1 MAEIQQA
8 IKFVAVTCTDLN
20 YITTIDPKTTKK
32 PNHQDM
38 QTMCDAMKENMFR
51 SISREQDVANK
62 RMSSIATQPLKENRN
77 MR

>member
-51 SISREQDVANK
+51 SISRE
-62 RMSSIATQPLKENRN
+62 
-77 MR
+77 